1 MDAAESSADTGADP
15 EELDRLRRQLRA
27 QSVVNR
33 QLYAQLDGSGVRVSS
48 TAATGEGTRKSLTVP
63 RVTEGGSWLEQLQM
77 HGGGKV
83 FLVQTPTQGSYV
95 IDGDMRR
102 QVKAGMLF
110 SALTGVIGAPR
121 DVADEE
127 LQKWSPGP
135 PVEVFES
142 GSGPAFLVVGGRRL
156 PLRGLPLPYL
166 VANDDM
172 LLFPEGEELNVA
184 ASVRKP
190 PPSKTDRARALIR
203 KEGPVKGGAKLARSA
218 WRRISS

>member
-1 MDAAESSADTGADP
+1 MDAAETDAESA
-15 EELDRLRRQLRA
+15 ELHRLRRQLRA
-27 QSVVNR
+27 QGVVNR
-33 QLYAQLDGSGVRVSS
+33 QLYAQLEGSSVRVASGSS
-48 TAATGEGTRKSLTVP
+48 AADGARKSLNVP

-77 HGGGKV
+77 HGGGKP

-110 SALTGVIGAPR
+110 AALTRVIGAPR
-121 DVADEE
+121 DVADDE
-127 LQKWSPGP
+127 LPRWSPGP

-166 VANDDM
+166 VSSEDM

-184 ASVRKP
+184 AATRGA
-190 PPSKTDRARALIR
+190 PPS
-203 KEGPVKGGAKLARSA
+203 RSA
-218 WRRISS
+218 LRRITR